1 MAVLWNTGTA
11 AQGDGLWV
19 DKATVISTPSKH
31 PEMSTN
37 NRGRNWIPWFLHDV
51 HGCWHR
57 QKWSRLAGLQ
67 NTSTHFKMEPH
78 QIILFNLCQWL
89 VHVCIWSRW
98 WSRDVR
104 NLKIS
109 PGVKEEEHC
118 RGGNLPEQ
126 PGQGCWLRKHSTD
139 GLLPK
144 PLLQWTA
151 LFIKCRVLT
160 TKADKK
166 ANNILWKTIF
176 CWFGKCSAEDNQQT
190 GYFFRQLS

>member
-1 MAVLWNTGTA
+1 M
-11 AQGDGLWV
+11 
-19 DKATVISTPSKH
+19 ISAW
-31 PEMSTN
+31 
-37 NRGRNWIPWFLHDV
+37 RV
-51 HGCWHR
+51 YGCWHR

-190 GYFFRQLS
+190 GYFFQTTFLRQHTSKSLKVYKLLSILKPQNSLPCALQEKY